1 MGALALPG
9 CCDAGCSVILLHGR
23 MNMKK
28 RAFTLIELLVVIAI
42 IAILMAILLP
52 ALNAAKEQA
61 TAIRCISNLR
71 TLTLAWLIYKDDYDA
86 KMVGGHVGEQRNN
99 TVVDWVDS
107 PSSATAGLEEK
118 QDTCRRG
125 QLWPYV
131 KDIDVYRCPGDLRKM
146 NPPHWAFRS
155 YSISGNMYGEERFSG
170 WTGRALRLYTE
181 IKHPATKYVFV
192 EEIDPRGYNM
202 GSWVV
207 NETGNS
213 WIDPLA
219 IWHNKQSTL
228 SWADG
233 RAEKHR
239 WIDKSTMQNALDAFD
254 GISSFNRPVPA
265 GEGEDL
271 RFMQE
276 RYQLWPSRRPY
287 PPGNE

>member
-1 MGALALPG
+1 
-9 CCDAGCSVILLHGR
+9 
-23 MNMKK
+23 MKN

-52 ALNAAKEQA
+52 SLKLAKEQA
-61 TAIRCISNLR
+61 TAIRCISNLK
-71 TLTLAWLIYKDDYDA
+71 TLTLAWLIYRDDYDA
-86 KMVGGHVGEQRNN
+86 RMVGGHVGEHRNN
-99 TVVDWVDS
+99 TIVDWVDS
-107 PSSATAGLEEK
+107 PSSRTAPLEEK
-118 QDTCRRG
+118 QNAVKRG
-125 QLWPYV
+125 LLWPYV
-131 KDIDVYRCPGDLRKM
+131 KEINVYRCPGDLRKIS
-146 NPPHWAFRS
+146 PPHWAFRS
-155 YSISGNMYGEERFSG
+155 YSISGNMYGEERFSN

-181 IKHPATKYVFV
+181 IKQPADRYVFI

-219 IWHNKQSTL
+219 IWHNKQSTM

-233 RAEKHR
+233 RAERHR
-239 WIDKSTMQNALDAFD
+239 WVDKSTIELAQRAFD
-254 GISSFNRPVPA
+254 GDQGAFNAAVPA

-276 RYQLWPSRRPY
+276 RYQLWPTRRPY
-287 PPGNE
+287 P